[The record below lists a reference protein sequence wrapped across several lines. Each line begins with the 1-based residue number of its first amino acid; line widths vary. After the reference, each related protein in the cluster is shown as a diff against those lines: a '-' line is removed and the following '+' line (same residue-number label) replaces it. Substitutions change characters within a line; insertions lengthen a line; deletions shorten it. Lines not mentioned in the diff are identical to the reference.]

1 MESGAEQHVILTSV
15 GQDAYI
21 GVAGVIEAD
30 TVGGR
35 TSDCGVRQP
44 FRKEGVTLSMAA
56 GVQLYFHDG
65 ANLWVHGRIVAEGT
79 VDRPVV
85 FRGDR
90 TDRMFDY
97 LPYDNTP
104 SRWGGIR
111 LKATSTDYRLNHV
124 DIHSASYGI
133 CVRQLFHGRDETDV
147 GEQRDS

>member
-1 MESGAEQHVILTSV
+1 MEQHVILTAV
-15 GQDAYI
+15 GQDAYMWR
-21 GVAGVIEAD
+21 GKVIEAD
-30 TVGGR
+30 TLLEAGR
-35 TSDCGVRQP
+35 PIVVYDSLSVR
-44 FRKEGVTLSMAA
+44 EGVTLSMAA

-104 SRWGGIR
+104 SRLGGH
-111 LKATSTDYRLNHV
+111 TVEGHE
-124 DIHSASYGI
+124 YGQPAEP
-133 CVRQLFHGRDETDV
+133 CGHP
-147 GEQRDS
+147 